1 MDMLIL
7 IVAVFGVVLYMGLG
21 KSMRTVG
28 EIVSEKTEDLADAVY
43 IKRMQSIKDLGMND
57 KELEAAHTTVTKLR
71 ANRRKM
77 SGL

>member
-7 IVAVFGVVLYMGLG
+7 VVAVFGIILYMGLG

-43 IKRMQSIKDLGMND
+43 IKRMQSVKDLGMND
-57 KELEAAHTTVTKLR
+57 KELEDAHNTVTKLR